1 MGFNLIFFYI
11 SLKLILVKN
20 LNDTNFI
27 YRLGKTQD
35 ESKIDECITDLLDPK
50 KIEEK
55 TKNIVCIL
63 EFIRDNP
70 NNARNITNTVLQN
83 IRYSLKYFLKINDIE
98 FMYDFLN
105 EIFYDNEKKF
115 IDNLF
120 DVIEIHPEIMNY
132 TLTLVN
138 ENITNYGFFKAIQ
151 NILNI
156 DGMDKISEYIIN
168 STYNDAILKYID
180 AKLLNGTDY
189 AIINETFYPSRD
201 KIFRLMHKILK
212 GGLFTSEKE
221 LNQNATVVIL
231 EFIRDYPQ
239 ISRDIFKFLK
249 LYISDNKEILA
260 TFLNNTDKEF
270 LYNFTEEIFSENC
283 TFFNDLIDIVI
294 IHPELINYTLVL
306 LLKKDAQGREVNR
319 TEYFTTLKKIL
330 NTEGVAKFFTIFKKY
345 FFDIIKLIP
354 KEMDGGRTVYSLL
367 LEVEPLIFDFKDK
380 IIDIMIKI
388 ASNFLDY
395 NGTIEVL
402 RDFFLNECNE
412 ELLKNFSRILTNKTI
427 AKKLSSLVNIDKD
440 VANAILKQIIENV
453 ELMKIVFELLNDTI
467 FIKNLSDTF
476 INLYNNEYIKKNVP
490 IFLKYIIGN
499 NITVKN
505 IIINAFKNMIRNVI
519 TERSLKSSLTKA
531 LSKVIENL
539 LFKNF
544 TELQISPSCS
554 ELINY
559 TYFRTLENVSEDF
572 RFYFSKKLFI
582 DSTKSKNDFL
592 TYENCLDGLNDS
604 IYNST
609 TYKIKPIYI
618 VGKIIDKVNQSK
630 LKNSIYYEKYNYMFG
645 FCFPYGINVS
655 TNQSLCSSTDYGN
668 LILVYNSL
676 LHNVNLTNISVFNI
690 TAEDLKRKSK
700 HILYFSL
707 VVIISAIPLLISIFL
722 KLYEKIKLSN
732 LQKNEINNEL
742 KLENQNIDNNALKS
756 NEIQKSEF
764 LYRKKPPKWFRYL
777 NEYFNLVKNGNELFN
792 FTLNQTNFNDFNGI
806 TYIKGILGISMILNI
821 FGLTFLVVANLLT
834 KILGSYQF
842 YDSIYNLVYIF
853 AFIALRYSPRI
864 IFSCSGY
871 TLIYKFLNFIE
882 HDSNFSFFKFLI
894 LQSYKFILLILAVI
908 YLRFCLYYIDV
919 FFLKIK
925 NPISEAFNKEL
936 NDYNEGFFYNLISF
950 LFYNIKDENEIFA
963 NESAF
968 ILYLYIPINEI
979 ILFIIGIALIS
990 FGYKFKLRFDII
1002 IIIFFLLIYLF
1013 KLIIF
1018 IVHLYKKEIY
1028 STLYFFLHG
1037 YGILMFNPIFNI
1049 PSFLV
1054 GMYFGL
1060 VNFTIQRG
1068 INDLNEDEK
1077 NNNEYELLE
1086 KEQIS
1091 PLKENK
1097 DEELKKIDIGIN
1109 NISENDRISR
1119 SLTFSRQ
1126 SSSIHDENNIYV
1138 KNEDNISFK
1147 AGYKKA
1153 KKNLDINAQEDT
1165 NDILI
1170 DLPFLK
1176 STVNFTNFHRKNQD
1190 KKLLKIILAISI
1202 ILILFFIFV
1211 RFIFIYANITKEIEN
1226 NNENLKVVDI
1236 SGEKENNLANIL
1248 SLEKIITNYFL
1259 NILYVIDIE
1268 LVVIMINWIFFY
1280 LYFKGGQIND
1290 FLSHIYWSFFIKSY
1304 FSYTLVSG
1312 LVILYILYQSETV
1325 IKLNLYT
1332 ICFYSLISSF
1342 FIFIATII
1350 FYSCYEYPLRKIF
1363 KTLKIRRSYINLDD
1377 DEFYEEENEDGYL
1390 Q

>member
-35 ESKIDECITDLLDPK
+35 ESKIDECITALLDPK

-55 TKNIVCIL
+55 TKNIVCVL

-354 KEMDGGRTVYSLL
+354 KEMDGGRTAYSLL

-412 ELLKNFSRILTNKTI
+412 ELLKNFSRILTNETI
-427 AKKLSSLVNIDKD
+427 AKKLSSLVNINKD

-453 ELMKIVFELLNDTI
+453 ELMKIVFELLNDKI

-519 TERSLKSSLTKA
+519 TERSLKNNLTKA

-559 TYFRTLENVSEDF
+559 TYFRNLENVSEDF

-592 TYENCLDGLNDS
+592 TYENCLDGLKDN

-655 TNQSLCSSTDYGN
+655 TNQSLCSSKDYGN

-742 KLENQNIDNNALKS
+742 KLENQNIDNNALKA

-764 LYRKKPPKWFRYL
+764 LYRKTPPKWFRYL

-1068 INDLNEDEK
+1068 INDLNENEK
-1077 NNNEYELLE
+1077 NNEYELLE

-1097 DEELKKIDIGIN
+1097 DDELKKIDIGIN

-1153 KKNLDINAQEDT
+1153 KKNLDINTQEDT

>member
-55 TKNIVCIL
+55 TKNIVCVL

-354 KEMDGGRTVYSLL
+354 KEMDGGRTAYSLL

-388 ASNFLDY
+388 ASNFMNY
-395 NGTIEVL
+395 NGTIEAL

-427 AKKLSSLVNIDKD
+427 AKKLSSLVNINKD

-453 ELMKIVFELLNDTI
+453 ELMKIVFELLNDKI

-559 TYFRTLENVSEDF
+559 TYFRNLENVSEDF

-592 TYENCLDGLNDS
+592 TYENCLGGLKDN

-742 KLENQNIDNNALKS
+742 KLENQNIDNNALKT

-764 LYRKKPPKWFRYL
+764 LYRKIPPKWFRYL

-1097 DEELKKIDIGIN
+1097 DDELKKIDIGIN

-1153 KKNLDINAQEDT
+1153 KKNLDINTQEDT

-1236 SGEKENNLANIL
+1236 SNEKVNNLANIL

-1325 IKLNLYT
+1325 IYT

>member
-55 TKNIVCIL
+55 TKNIVCVL

-201 KIFRLMHKILK
+201 KIFRLIHKILK

-306 LLKKDAQGREVNR
+306 LLKKDAQGKEVNR

-388 ASNFLDY
+388 
-395 NGTIEVL
+395 
-402 RDFFLNECNE
+402 

-427 AKKLSSLVNIDKD
+427 AKKLSSLVNINKD

-453 ELMKIVFELLNDTI
+453 ELMKIVFELLNDKI

-519 TERSLKSSLTKA
+519 TERSLKNNLTKA

-559 TYFRTLENVSEDF
+559 TYFRNLENVSEDF

-742 KLENQNIDNNALKS
+742 KLENQNIDNNALKT

-764 LYRKKPPKWFRYL
+764 LYRKIPPKWFRYL

-1097 DEELKKIDIGIN
+1097 DDELKKIGIGIN

-1153 KKNLDINAQEDT
+1153 KKNLDINTQEDT

-1176 STVNFTNFHRKNQD
+1176 STVYFTNFHRKNQD

-1290 FLSHIYWSFFIKSY
+1290 FLS
-1304 FSYTLVSG
+1304 
-1312 LVILYILYQSETV
+1312 
-1325 IKLNLYT
+1325 KLNLYT

>member
-1 MGFNLIFFYI
+1 
-11 SLKLILVKN
+11 
-20 LNDTNFI
+20 
-27 YRLGKTQD
+27 
-35 ESKIDECITDLLDPK
+35 
-50 KIEEK
+50 
-55 TKNIVCIL
+55 
-63 EFIRDNP
+63 
-70 NNARNITNTVLQN
+70 
-83 IRYSLKYFLKINDIE
+83 
-98 FMYDFLN
+98 
-105 EIFYDNEKKF
+105 
-115 IDNLF
+115 
-120 DVIEIHPEIMNY
+120 
-132 TLTLVN
+132 
-138 ENITNYGFFKAIQ
+138 
-151 NILNI
+151 
-156 DGMDKISEYIIN
+156 
-168 STYNDAILKYID
+168 
-180 AKLLNGTDY
+180 
-189 AIINETFYPSRD
+189 
-201 KIFRLMHKILK
+201 
-212 GGLFTSEKE
+212 
-221 LNQNATVVIL
+221 
-231 EFIRDYPQ
+231 
-239 ISRDIFKFLK
+239 
-249 LYISDNKEILA
+249 
-260 TFLNNTDKEF
+260 
-270 LYNFTEEIFSENC
+270 
-283 TFFNDLIDIVI
+283 
-294 IHPELINYTLVL
+294 
-306 LLKKDAQGREVNR
+306 
-319 TEYFTTLKKIL
+319 
-330 NTEGVAKFFTIFKKY
+330 
-345 FFDIIKLIP
+345 
-354 KEMDGGRTVYSLL
+354 
-367 LEVEPLIFDFKDK
+367 
-380 IIDIMIKI
+380 
-388 ASNFLDY
+388 
-395 NGTIEVL
+395 
-402 RDFFLNECNE
+402 
-412 ELLKNFSRILTNKTI
+412 
-427 AKKLSSLVNIDKD
+427 
-440 VANAILKQIIENV
+440 
-453 ELMKIVFELLNDTI
+453 
-467 FIKNLSDTF
+467 
-476 INLYNNEYIKKNVP
+476 
-490 IFLKYIIGN
+490 
-499 NITVKN
+499 
-505 IIINAFKNMIRNVI
+505 MIRNVI
-519 TERSLKSSLTKA
+519 TERSLKNNLTKA

-559 TYFRTLENVSEDF
+559 TYFRNLENVSEDF

-592 TYENCLDGLNDS
+592 TYENCLGGLKDN

-742 KLENQNIDNNALKS
+742 KLENQNIDNNALKT

-764 LYRKKPPKWFRYL
+764 LYRKIPPKWFRYL

-950 LFYNIKDENEIFA
+950 LFYDIKDENEIFA

-1097 DEELKKIDIGIN
+1097 DDELKKIDIGIN
-1109 NISENDRISR
+1109 NISENNRISR

-1153 KKNLDINAQEDT
+1153 KKNLDINTQEDT

-1363 KTLKIRRSYINLDD
+1363 KTLKIRRSYINLDG